1 MGGSEYLCC
10 QGERGKSTSVATACN
25 LISSHLILSQFEVTR
40 VKRIRVQSGRSQDI
54 HKSITTIVT
63 GQSLTDILA
72 STDITRLTTGSR
84 TTLFTE
90 PKPKRRLITEFSTPA
105 HQARQ

>member
-1 MGGSEYLCC
+1 MDQL
-10 QGERGKSTSVATACN
+10 
-25 LISSHLILSQFEVTR
+25 
-40 VKRIRVQSGRSQDI
+40 
-54 HKSITTIVT
+54 
-63 GQSLTDILA
+63 LTDILA

-105 HQARQ
+105 HQARQLLMVWKYKTSSKDNIVAAARLFLLNNSIVITYISVCQKHFKAQHPV